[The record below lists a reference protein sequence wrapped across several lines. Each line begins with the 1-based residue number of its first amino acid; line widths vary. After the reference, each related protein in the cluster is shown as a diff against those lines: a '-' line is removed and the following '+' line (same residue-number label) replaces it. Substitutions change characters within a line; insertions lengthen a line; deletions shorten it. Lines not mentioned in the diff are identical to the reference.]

1 MPIFVAALNK
11 LTIKSYSYSHIVNY
25 AITKYLS
32 AAQPEVINNP
42 QIDTAFPIFDQ
53 INAPVDYYF
62 LFDLVDR
69 HKKLLSYLKRLL
81 IFDQMQ

>member
-25 AITKYLS
+25 SITKYLS

-62 LFDLVDR
+62 LFELVDR